1 MISSGLIQHVVGD
14 QVGLGGERLGCG
26 GHDPW
31 RPIVQFVAQVDPV
44 RDGGG
49 HRCGI
54 LPVAGGD
61 PDGQFGRLRPWPSP
75 ITTETAS
82 RYVRGMRSGGQSSQI
97 QPRER
102 ASWTA
107 SWRLAAPSLAAAEE
121 R

>member
-1 MISSGLIQHVVGD
+1 MISGGLIQHVVGD

-54 LPVAGGD
+54 LPIAGGD
-61 PDGQFGRLRPWPSP
+61 PDGQFGRRPACCLHDVG
-75 ITTETAS
+75 EH
-82 RYVRGMRSGGQSSQI
+82 SQC
-97 QPRER
+97 PPLVVEV
-102 ASWTA
+102 AG
-107 SWRLAAPSLAAAEE
+107 
-121 R
+121 

>member
-1 MISSGLIQHVVGD
+1 MISGGLIQHVVGD

-54 LPVAGGD
+54 LPIAGGD
-61 PDGQFGRLRPWPSP
+61 PDGQFGRRPVAFMTSANTVSAHPS
-75 ITTETAS
+75 S
-82 RYVRGMRSGGQSSQI
+82 
-97 QPRER
+97 
-102 ASWTA
+102 
-107 SWRLAAPSLAAAEE
+107 
-121 R
+121 